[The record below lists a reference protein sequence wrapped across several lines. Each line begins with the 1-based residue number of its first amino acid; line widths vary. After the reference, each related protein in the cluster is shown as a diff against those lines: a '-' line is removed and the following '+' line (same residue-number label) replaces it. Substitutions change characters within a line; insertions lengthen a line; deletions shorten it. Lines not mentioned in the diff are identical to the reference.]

1 MASRTDRAGLLMYA
15 PQDEPALFFT
25 GRGALFGIPMPIFV
39 FVAAAPSRFL
49 FCSRIVSLWLAHS
62 RIPDGQISP
71 ISSSNCCSEP
81 NILRPAS
88 P

>member
-1 MASRTDRAGLLMYA
+1 MTLATAFVVYGVAYWIAPVYVMYA

-49 FCSRIVSLWLAHS
+49 FCSRIVSLV
-62 RIPDGQISP
+62 G
-71 ISSSNCCSEP
+71 
-81 NILRPAS
+81 
-88 P
+88 